1 MEKLANPAFEH
12 KQRYRYCL
20 LLACPQCGVSEVKLD
35 QQYHTCS
42 TEPTGEIK
50 ITGNIDRFKIRRLL
64 YPHDVF
70 VNLGHVQ
77 QARVLASGKF
87 VTEDAAAV
95 IRRSKLPKVVV
106 DQVPTDF
113 ELGPIFYTRS
123 NFTTSEHWKI
133 TMACDRFLTAFNH
146 AQFSA
151 LSGQVQQGGEEEE
164 GEEEEEED
172 KFDNGPYKNYRV
184 DPVLQHIARHD
195 GNPLP
200 VLTMSCGAT
209 HSACNKWSLHFPYSD
224 AILANGG
231 FETRQ
236 VQHNCP
242 GTGSKS
248 ERGMINAGVVICE
261 LLDFPE
267 PLARRYWY
275 WARQQESDG
284 AAEVQENPLPL
295 SHRLLRWQVDREQAI
310 ALSHERAEEQN

>member
-1 MEKLANPAFEH
+1 MVKRCPFNYLAAMEKLANLAFEH

-42 TEPTGEIK
+42 TEPTGEVK
-50 ITGNIDRFKIRRLL
+50 ITGNLDRFKIRRLL

-77 QARVLASGKF
+77 QAQVLASGKF

-95 IRRSKLPKVVV
+95 IRQSKLPKVVV

-123 NFTTSEHWKI
+123 SFTTSEHWKI

-151 LSGQVQQGGEEEE
+151 LNGQVHQAGEEEE
-164 GEEEEEED
+164 GEEEEN

-200 VLTMSCGAT
+200 VLTI
-209 HSACNKWSLHFPYSD
+209 D

-261 LLDFPE
+261 LPDFPE